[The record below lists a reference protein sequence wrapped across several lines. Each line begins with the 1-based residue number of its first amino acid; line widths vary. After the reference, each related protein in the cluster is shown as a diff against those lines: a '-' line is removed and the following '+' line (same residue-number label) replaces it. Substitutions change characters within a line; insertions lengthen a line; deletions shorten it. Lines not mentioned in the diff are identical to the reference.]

1 MEPHIKSLSTV
12 CSNQISGFCLHGDQV
27 IEIEGSPDSSL
38 AFYRDHVS
46 PNKPLIVRGGI
57 RHWKAFEDW
66 QSDDYFRQKC
76 GSKKVTVTLTPDG
89 YADAIRYAEYPF
101 PNNMIQSFA
110 FEVLYTPPIR
120 ASQKNLPGPLKFPF
134 PLS

>member
-1 MEPHIKSLSTV
+1 MEPHLKGLYITFNIKSLSTV
-12 CSNQISGFCLHGDQV
+12 CSNQILGFCLHGDQV

-89 YADAIRYAEYPF
+89 YADAIRYADYPF
-101 PNNMIQSFA
+101 PIKVSLF
-110 FEVLYTPPIR
+110 
-120 ASQKNLPGPLKFPF
+120 
-134 PLS
+134 